1 MMGKWRGVVFAGV
14 LSLLTP
20 VSAPI
25 AEVVDT
31 AVLDEIETYLNGI
44 TTLEARFMQVA
55 PNGQQA
61 TGSLHLSRPGKL
73 RMDYDPPSKILLIA
87 PGDWRLIFY
96 DGSIQQASTIPIGQ
110 TPLDVLLESELD
122 LQQDTTVTEL
132 RKLDAGLAMTV
143 VSNDAPDQGSVTLYF
158 TETPIALSRWSVIDA
173 QGLRTNVLLDD
184 VRYGLSLDSELFR
197 WRDPDI
203 FGYPED

>member
-1 MMGKWRGVVFAGV
+1 MMHNWRRLMFASL
-14 LSLLTP
+14 LSLC
-20 VSAPI
+20 API
-25 AEVVDT
+25 AATHAATDDA
-31 AVLDEIETYLNGI
+31 AVLDDIETYLNGI
-44 TTLEARFMQVA
+44 TTLEARFMQIA

-87 PGDWRLIFY
+87 PGDWR
-96 DGSIQQASTIPIGQ
+96 TE

-122 LQQDTTVTEL
+122 LRQDTKVTEL
-132 RKLDAGLAMTV
+132 RHLEAGFAITV

-158 TETPIALSRWSVIDA
+158 TQEPIALSRWSVVDA

-184 VRYGLSLDSELFR
+184 VRYGLALDSELFR

-203 FGYPED
+203 FGYPDD